1 MIAALSTSST
11 EVFVESN
18 SLWDGLF
25 TFDWHEEKTHPM
37 QKATI
42 AKYDNDIFILVIF
55 IYIKLT
61 YYCLSN
67 TNVPNDF
74 DSSVSVCAC
83 ESNFSFCLPNTS
95 YIIVTFLPERSQ
107 VKTEGLPP

>member
-1 MIAALSTSST
+1 MKLFSYFYISLQFYLIDIITCISEFISIVFLFFLKNALP
-11 EVFVESN
+11 N
-18 SLWDGLF
+18 SVHNR
-25 TFDWHEEKTHPM
+25 FDCECG
-37 QKATI
+37 
-42 AKYDNDIFILVIF
+42 AKF
-55 IYIKLT
+55 IYVKLT

-95 YIIVTFLPERSQ
+95 YTIVTFLPERSQ